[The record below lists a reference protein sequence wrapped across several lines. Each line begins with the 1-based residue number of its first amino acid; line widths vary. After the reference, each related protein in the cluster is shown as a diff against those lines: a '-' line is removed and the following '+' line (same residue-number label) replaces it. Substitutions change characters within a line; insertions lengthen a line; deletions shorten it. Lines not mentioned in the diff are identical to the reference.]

1 MQILTFPSLSLKMS
15 ASPPALP
22 RWPRSKWGMIC
33 TTVHLICVLKCTL
46 KKVHEKHGTADNV
59 SACVCVWRVC
69 AVLLMLRLW
78 TSLLLERGNFC
89 LSLPCQV
96 KYSIAK
102 EISECCCMCLDRG
115 VHMEAISKP
124 AARAHAL
131 KTSLLFLV
139 VCQEAQCFFCQTSE
153 QQLLS
158 KWCAVI
164 RLLRSWLAP
173 PSILWLQAA
182 IEICGSPK
190 CSIKIR
196 EEK

>member
-22 RWPRSKWGMIC
+22 RWPRSKWGTIC
-33 TTVHLICVLKCTL
+33 TTVYLICVLKCTL

-139 VCQEAQCFFCQTSE
+139 VCQEAQCFFAKPQSSSCCPNDV
-153 QQLLS
+153 L
-158 KWCAVI
+158 
-164 RLLRSWLAP
+164 
-173 PSILWLQAA
+173 
-182 IEICGSPK
+182 
-190 CSIKIR
+190 
-196 EEK
+196 